1 VQTTTTCLP
10 CEYEHTLW
18 TRQAGTWR
26 SLPKPP
32 GGASTE
38 VLIGTAPDDVWVL
51 GRCAGGDFS
60 QFHWNGTRWTDRIV
74 PNFEVLARAVSR
86 TDVWAVGNY
95 RERDDGVPGAVA
107 HWNGSA

>member
-1 VQTTTTCLP
+1 MGP
-10 CEYEHTLW
+10 RTL
-18 TRQAGTWR
+18 R
-26 SLPKPP
+26 
-32 GGASTE
+32 
-38 VLIGTAPDDVWVL
+38 
-51 GRCAGGDFS
+51 GGDFS